1 MSNAVR
7 IFNHAIAMVFRDFSA
22 TVRATWAGLAVLAI
36 GSAILFVVEPG
47 LATGMTTLEDPFT
60 DSSIEVRDVNF
71 GLIFPAALMLIVGYI
86 IMIAAWHRF
95 VLLPTDR
102 RHEGFTPNAGI
113 VLGYLGRSLLLGIVI
128 MLVAIPVFIPVGL
141 VAAGAGDVVASLVAI
156 PAFAVLG
163 WIFLRWSL
171 ILPACT
177 IGHKMSF
184 SDSWQATKPL
194 AATIFGIMIILAVID
209 FLLNLAFDA
218 ILTDNIVSAL
228 IAVIV
233 SLLYALISASI
244 LTTLYGIAVEG
255 REV

>member
-1 MSNAVR
+1 MSYAVR
-7 IFNHAIAMVFRDFSA
+7 IFTHAVSMVFRDFSA

-60 DSSIEVRDVNF
+60 DSSIEVRDINF
-71 GLIFPAALMLIVGYI
+71 GLLFPAALMLIVGYI
-86 IMIAAWHRF
+86 MMIAAWHRF
-95 VLLPTDR
+95 VLLPPDR
-102 RHEGFTPNAGI
+102 RHEGFTPSAGI

-128 MLVAIPVFIPVGL
+128 MLLAIPIFIPVGL
-141 VAAGAGDVVASLVAI
+141 AAAGAGDVIASLVAI

-163 WIFLRWSL
+163 WIFFRWSL

-194 AATIFGIMIILAVID
+194 AATIFGIMIILAVVD
-209 FLLNLAFDA
+209 FLLNLAGDA
-218 ILTDNIVSAL
+218 ILTDNIVSGL
-228 IAVIV
+228 ISVIV

-255 REV
+255 RAV